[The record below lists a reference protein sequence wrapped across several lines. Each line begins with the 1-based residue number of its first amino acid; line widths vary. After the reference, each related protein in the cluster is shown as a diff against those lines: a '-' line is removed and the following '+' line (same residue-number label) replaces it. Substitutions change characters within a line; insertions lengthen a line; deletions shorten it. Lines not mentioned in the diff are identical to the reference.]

1 MSKAHVHGKK
11 TTITFVYMH
20 TGAKH
25 MLELAEQSQDG
36 QLYTLVASLVFSAFT
51 LESYLNHLGQLR
63 HSDWDKIERK
73 YPKLKKFTMFCEAA
87 KLEVDLTA
95 RPYSTMVEL
104 FAFRDQMA
112 HGKTTT
118 EAVRTMI
125 DAQGPRLP
133 HINNDTEWQAFAT
146 IERARQGIEDVV
158 ALVKE
163 LHKASGY
170 TGNPFARSGS
180 GIYVV
185 TRS

>member
-1 MSKAHVHGKK
+1 MAKAHVRGKK
-11 TTITFVYMH
+11 TTITFVYMR

-36 QLYTLVASLVFSAFT
+36 QLYALIASLVFSAFT

-63 HSDWDKIERK
+63 HSDWDKIERQ
-73 YPKLKKFTMFCEAA
+73 YPKLKKYKMFCEAA
-87 KLEVDLTA
+87 KLEVDFTA
-95 RPYSTMVEL
+95 RPYCTMVEL

-125 DAQGPRLP
+125 DADGPRLP
-133 HINNDTEWQAFAT
+133 QINNDTDWQAFAT
-146 IERARQGIEDVV
+146 IERAREGIDDVE

-163 LHKASGY
+163 LHKANGY
-170 TGNPFARSGS
+170 TGNPFGRSGG
-180 GIYVV
+180 GIYAV
-185 TRS
+185 THT